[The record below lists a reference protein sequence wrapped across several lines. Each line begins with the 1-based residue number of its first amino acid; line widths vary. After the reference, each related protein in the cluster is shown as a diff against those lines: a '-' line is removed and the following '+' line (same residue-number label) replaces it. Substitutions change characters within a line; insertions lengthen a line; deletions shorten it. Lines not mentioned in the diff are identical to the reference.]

1 MITREQINAQSVTKL
16 NSLEEAHEFI
26 NMLTYSECIACLKG
40 VKRMP
45 ADVLHALTERAKEE
59 AGGTNF
65 EIIEAVMQAVA
76 NS

>member
-1 MITREQINAQSVTKL
+1 MITREQINAQRVTKL
-16 NSLEEAHEFI
+16 NSLEEASELI
-26 NMLTYSECIACLKG
+26 ETLTYSECIACLKG

-65 EIIEAVMQAVA
+65 EIIEAAMQAVA